1 MNFLQRFLG
10 IFLNPKDTFKALAE
24 KPVWLDALIV
34 LLLFS
39 ILFQFVI
46 MPYSQQDNLQIMKNN
61 VKMRE
66 RMGDEQFNR
75 MLDRMENPTPASLII
90 RSVVLTPLTLL
101 IGFLLASLILFGM
114 SRLVSTQ
121 GKYMQVFS
129 AFLYA
134 NFIEKILGYTVRMLL
149 TLVQKSFIQTTTSMA
164 LFFPRLEVTSP
175 AFVVLSQIDFFQLW
189 MFGIFGYAL
198 AAIFKIDIRK
208 ALFISFLFWLLK
220 GLVYVAIG
228 LISLRY
234 MT

>member
-1 MNFLQRFLG
+1 MNFLQRFRG
-10 IFLNPKDTFKALAE
+10 VFFNPKDTFKTLAE
-24 KPVWLDALIV
+24 KPIWHDTLIV
-34 LLLFS
+34 LLLFVV
-39 ILFQFVI
+39 LFQFVI
-46 MPYSQQDNLQIMKNN
+46 MPFSQQDNLQIMKNN

-66 RMGDEQFNR
+66 QMGEQQFNR
-75 MLDRMENPTPASLII
+75 MLDRIENPTPASIVI
-90 RSVVLTPLTLL
+90 RTVVLTPLTLL

-114 SRLVSTQ
+114 SRIVSTE

-129 AFLYA
+129 AYLHA
-134 NFIEKILGYTVRMLL
+134 NLIEKILGYTVRLLL
-149 TLVQKSFIQTTTSMA
+149 TLARKSFLQTTTSMA

-198 AAIFKIDIRK
+198 SSIFKINLKK

-234 MT
+234 MS

>member
-10 IFLNPKDTFKALAE
+10 VFFNPKDTFKALAE
-24 KPVWLDALIV
+24 KPVWHDALIA

-75 MLDRMENPTPASLII
+75 MLDRIENPPPVSLII

-101 IGFLLASLILFGM
+101 IGFLLAALILFGM
-114 SRLVSTQ
+114 SRIVSTQ

-198 AAIFKIDIRK
+198 SSIFKIDIRK
-208 ALFISFLFWLLK
+208 ALFISLLFWLLK

>member
-46 MPYSQQDNLQIMKNN
+46 MPYSQQDNIQIMKNN

-198 AAIFKIDIRK
+198 ASIFKIDIRK

>member
-1 MNFLQRFLG
+1 MNFFQRFFG
-10 IFLNPKDTFKALAE
+10 IFFNPKDTFKALSE
-24 KPVWLDALIV
+24 KPVWRDTLIV
-34 LLLFS
+34 LLLFV

-46 MPYSQQDNLQIMKNN
+46 APYSQQDNLQIMRNN

-66 RMGDEQFNR
+66 QMGEQQFNR
-75 MLDRMENPTPASLII
+75 MLDRIENPSPTSVLI
-90 RSVVLTPLTLL
+90 RTVVLNPLTLL

-114 SRLVSTQ
+114 SRMVSTE

-129 AFLYA
+129 AYLHA
-134 NFIEKILGYTVRMLL
+134 NLIEKILGYSIRLLL
-149 TLVQKSFIQTTTSMA
+149 TLVRKSFLQTTTSMA

-198 AAIFKIDIRK
+198 SSIFKISIKK

-220 GLVYVAIG
+220 GFVYVAIG